1 VIFYSI
7 CLGCRWLGGGVFGA
21 GGKGVCYNL
30 TILTSVIHLI
40 FFYLLFP

>member
-1 VIFYSI
+1 VGDF
-7 CLGCRWLGGGVFGA
+7 GGA
-21 GGKGVCYNL
+21 GIGVCYNL